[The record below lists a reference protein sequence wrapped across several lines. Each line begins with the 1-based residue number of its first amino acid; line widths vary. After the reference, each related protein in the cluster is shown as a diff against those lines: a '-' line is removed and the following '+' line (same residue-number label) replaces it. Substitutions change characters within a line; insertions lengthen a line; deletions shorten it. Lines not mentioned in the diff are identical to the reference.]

1 MGIGAV
7 NGQQIEREHVSSCS
21 REQALEL
28 KAEISRGDLRVHA
41 LSLTVSEKF

>member
-21 REQALEL
+21 RELALEL
-28 KAEISRGDLRVHA
+28 KAEISWGDLRVHA
-41 LSLTVSEKF
+41 LAHS